1 MFKQAFVIAVLFS
14 LLVFVSTFSAFAKVE
29 VRGLVQSQVA
39 LSADNELSYLEGG
52 TGLFRFDQDNTIQ
65 LSHAVLEIKGNLSD
79 NVTFHSIL
87 NHTRTPDPYTG
98 FTQLWL
104 RYKPIW
110 SHKYRWQFRA
120 GMFYPEMGFENP
132 DIGWLSPFAYTNSAI
147 NSWIGE
153 ELRTIGGEFKV
164 TRPGRAHGRS
174 PHTFA
179 LTGAMF
185 KGNDPTGTILAWR
198 GWGLHDK
205 QTIFNEVIPFAAY
218 PSIGPGEELDP
229 QAEWVDP
236 YREIDGKWG
245 FQTGI
250 HWDYQK
256 KSRLRYY
263 YFNNKA
269 DETIL
274 ARGGQYAWH
283 TIFHS
288 LAWQYRFNREWRL
301 IMQAMDGS
309 TAMGPGAVHVDFRS
323 WYAMLH
329 YRDKQQSV
337 TFRFDDFDTIDQD
350 GLIPFDNNN
359 GNGWG
364 VTATYRYN
372 INKNWQV
379 GTELVYVDSFQ
390 ANREQF
396 GLENDLEQLQLLGIV
411 QYRFE

>member
-1 MFKQAFVIAVLFS
+1 MLKKRFLIAFILS
-14 LLVFVSTFSAFAKVE
+14 LISSLVFAKVE
-29 VRGLVQSQVA
+29 VSGLVQTQIGFST
-39 LSADNELSYLEGG
+39 DNEPSYLEGG
-52 TGLFRFDQDNTIQ
+52 TGLFRHDDDSQLQ
-65 LSHAVLEIKGNLSD
+65 LSQAVLEIKGNLGD
-79 NVTFHSIL
+79 NLTFHSIL
-87 NHTRTPDPYTG
+87 NHTQNPEPFTG
-98 FTQLWL
+98 FTQLSL

-110 SHKYRWQFRA
+110 SHKFRWQFRA

-179 LTGAMF
+179 FTGALF

-205 QTIFNEVIPFAAY
+205 QTIFNEEIPFARY
-218 PSIGPGEELDP
+218 PSLGEGQALEP
-229 QAEWVDP
+229 QAEYVEP
-236 YREIDGKWG
+236 YREIDGRWG
-245 FQTGI
+245 FHTGV

-274 ARGGQYAWH
+274 ARNGQYAWH

-288 LAWQYRFNREWRL
+288 LAWQYRFNKEWRL
-301 IMQAMDGS
+301 IMHAMDGNTS
-309 TAMGPGAVHVDFRS
+309 MGPAAVIVDFRS

-329 YRDKQQSV
+329 YRNKKQSF
-337 TFRFDDFDTIDQD
+337 TFRFDDFATYDVDN
-350 GLIPFDNNN
+350 LIPEDNNN
-359 GNGWG
+359 GDGWG
-364 VTATYRYN
+364 ITTTYRYN
-372 INKNWQV
+372 LNEHWQI
-379 GTELVYVDSFQ
+379 GTEIVYVDSYQ
-390 ANREQF
+390 ANRAQF
-396 GLENDLEQLQLLGIV
+396 GGDTDIEQLQWLGIV
-411 QYRFE
+411 QYRF